1 MDLPHESDVQSIFHQ
16 FQTFVERQFNST
28 IKSIQTDLGGGG
40 GGDSADYP
48 ITSNRVA

>member
-1 MDLPHESDVQSIFHQ
+1 MKLKSDVPSIFHQ

-40 GGDSADYP
+40 HIADYP
-48 ITSNRVA
+48 ITSSRVA